1 MKTNLIA
8 AAAAATTLA
17 FAGASF
23 AQSAAGTTSA
33 PGSTGATSSQ
43 YDQQTP
49 RPDNLH
55 QDNSTG
61 PVMTPDN
68 SGSTVSTPPSSMPAE
83 VVPSSP
89 YGSSNTGA
97 APSYTYS
104 TESVIPTRSEVKSEA
119 AAAVRSGGVAHGD
132 SPTYPPASRY

>member
-1 MKTNLIA
+1 MKLNLIA

-23 AQSAAGTTSA
+23 AQSTSGSTSA

-49 RPDNLH
+49 HPDNRH
-55 QDNSTG
+55 QDNGSGTT
-61 PVMTPDN
+61 MTPDN

-89 YGSSNTGA
+89 YGSSNTSA
-97 APSYTYS
+97 TPTYTYS
-104 TESVIPTRSEVKSEA
+104 TDSVMPTRSEVKSEA
-119 AAAVRSGGVAHGD
+119 AAAVRSGSVAHGD
-132 SPTYPPASRY
+132 SPTYPPASQY